1 MFMKNE
7 VLLNDAARQQL
18 KKGIDTVCN
27 AVKATLGPQGR
38 NVIINRDNNPPHIT
52 KDGVTVAKE
61 IYLNDPYE
69 MMGANLI
76 KNIASKTCDDSG
88 DGPQPLYS
96 KILTPNGFVEMGEIK
111 VGDKICG
118 TNGTVQEIIG
128 VFPKGK
134 KEIYKIKLSNNR
146 IVECCEDHLWHII
159 TNNGKEKITPL
170 KNIINDFVSINKNGH
185 NNYRYYVPTTI
196 VDFNEES
203 LPIDPYLLGLLIGD
217 GSLVDNGSI
226 ELSLGF
232 KKRHIIDKI
241 KTPEGIYFDFTENNK
256 KNYIRLKFHGTDI
269 NGKSLRDH
277 LKDIGL
283 ANSRSC
289 TKFIPK
295 IYLYSSLKS
304 RMGLLNGLID
314 TDGYI
319 NSRNLFEYSTISE
332 SLYND
337 MIELCRGLG
346 IQSHGYKMDRKPD
359 SSYSNTS
366 IFRINELK
374 GYKYGLKI
382 IDIEKTERFTD
393 MQCIKVSNEDHLYI
407 TDDYVVTHNT
417 TTSTVLAQAIIE
429 NGYNAI
435 KTKKV
440 NPIALKRGI
449 EKASK
454 MVVDFIQKSSINVNE
469 NPEITK
475 NVAIISANND
485 EFIGGLISEAIN
497 NVGVYGAVTVEKS
510 SNIETT
516 LSSTAG
522 FRISQRGYL
531 SPYFITN
538 ESKSE
543 CILEDVWIYITD
555 KKLTKTSDVLNL
567 LNIVAEQNK
576 SLLIIAEDVTED
588 ALSTLVLNKLQAG
601 IKVCAIKGPEFGD
614 NRKNNL
620 ADIAILTGGEVDT
633 IMQNGEFGTASKV
646 IVKKENTIIIGA
658 EGHKPSIDS
667 RVKELV
673 ELKNSLSNDFE
684 IKLINERLSRFSNG
698 VSVLNVGA
706 KTEIELN
713 EKLDRVDDALNATR
727 AAIEEGVVP
736 GGGTIFLRAVD
747 QLMKNEYKFTK
758 EEMPG
763 LNVMIV
769 ALQQPILQILYNA
782 GIEDSND
789 VIDKILDKKSIF
801 FGYNAK
807 KYCYGNLFKQGVID
821 PAKVLR
827 VALENAVSV
836 SNLFL
841 TTECAISHV

>member
-1 MFMKNE
+1 MTNE
-7 VLLNDAARQQL
+7 VLLNDAAKQQL
-18 KKGIDTVCN
+18 KKGVDIVCN
-27 AVKATLGPQGR
+27 AVKVTLGPQGR
-38 NVIINRDNNPPHIT
+38 NVIINKGNNPPHIT

-88 DGPQPLYS
+88 DGCQPLYS
-96 KILTPNGFVEMGEIK
+96 KIYTPNGYIKMGDVKI
-111 VGDKICG
+111 GDEICG
-118 TNGTVQEIIG
+118 TNNTIQKIIG
-128 VFPKGK
+128 VFPQGERK
-134 KEIYKIKLSNNR
+134 IYKMKFDHQR
-146 IVECCEDHLWHII
+146 ETKCCGYHIWSVI
-159 TNNGKEKITPL
+159 NEKGEYKNL
-170 KNIINDFVSINKNGH
+170 KTSELIENFDKHKYYIPKTSIE
-185 NNYRYYVPTTI
+185 
-196 VDFNEES
+196 FNTRK

-217 GSLVDNGSI
+217 GCLRKNGSI
-226 ELSLGF
+226 ELSIGY
-232 KKRHIIDKI
+232 KKEHIIDEI
-241 KTPEGIYFDFTENNK
+241 IVPEGIEFNVKDYKD
-256 KNYIRLKFHGTDI
+256 KNYFRIKFKGIDI
-269 NGKSLRDH
+269 YGKTM
-277 LKDIGL
+277 KDYLNDLGL
-283 ANSRSC
+283 LDCKSG
-289 TKFIPK
+289 TKFIPEL
-295 IYLYSSLKS
+295 YLYSDYNQRSSLLS
-304 RMGLLNGLID
+304 GILN

-319 NSRNLFEYSTISE
+319 NSKGLFEISTISDKLNDDIINLSR
-332 SLYND
+332 SLGKSVNTRVK
-337 MIELCRGLG
+337 I
-346 IQSHGYKMDRKPD
+346 RKPGG
-359 SSYSNTS
+359 SYSMTS
-366 IFRINELK
+366 INAINELK
-374 GYKYGLKI
+374 GNKYGIQLME
-382 IDIEKTERFTD
+382 IEDTGEYEVV
-393 MQCIKVSNEDHLYI
+393 QCIKVSNQDELYI
-407 TDDYVVTHNT
+407 TDDYIVTHNT
-417 TTSTVLAQAIIE
+417 TSSCVLAQAIIE

-485 EFIGGLISEAIN
+485 EFIGSLISEAIN

-510 SNIETT
+510 SNIDTT
-516 LSSTAG
+516 LSSTTG

-555 KKLTKTSDVLNL
+555 KKLTKTSDVLSL
-567 LNIVAEQNK
+567 LNMVSEESK

-633 IMQNGEFGTASKV
+633 IMQNGEFGMASKV

-658 EGHKPSIDS
+658 EGNKSSIDS